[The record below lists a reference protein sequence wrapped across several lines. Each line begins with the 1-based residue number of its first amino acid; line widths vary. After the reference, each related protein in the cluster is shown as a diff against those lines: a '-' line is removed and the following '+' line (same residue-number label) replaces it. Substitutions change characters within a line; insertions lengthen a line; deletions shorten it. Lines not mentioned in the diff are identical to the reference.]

1 MEAFLH
7 YVWEHRRWESL
18 TPAGILSGCN
28 VEVLDIGLCNKN
40 AGPDFLEA
48 KVRIDDI
55 VWVGA
60 VEIHERASQWY
71 EHGHHLDSAY
81 NGTILHVVEH
91 WDKEIRLC
99 NGRLVPCLIM
109 RVPEELRAQ
118 ASLLVTHA
126 QELPCTPFYAQL
138 REEPV
143 CEYLQRLARERLEA
157 KSRRLMHL
165 AEQYDWHEALHISL
179 FRYHGFGLNNEA
191 METLARA
198 LPYKLLARYLDN
210 EKQCKALIFGQAS
223 LIDKYPNE
231 EEREQISA
239 EYDFLRHKHSLEPI
253 SSSLWRRL
261 RTRPASFPECRLHQL
276 TDLLRS
282 GRWSLSAVLSVRTAQ
297 ELHTLLT
304 PLSPNSADSIGINVL
319 LPFAYAHGAVHEG
332 KEIEPHL
339 SMLAT
344 LPAENNKITRLFS
357 KAGIKIKNALESQAV
372 LQLYRNYCEA
382 HKCLYCHWG
391 RLLLSR
397 PFEGDN

>member
-126 QELPCTPFYAQL
+126 QELPCTPFLCTTAGRVYA
-138 REEPV
+138 RV
-143 CEYLQRLARERLEA
+143 
-157 KSRRLMHL
+157 S
-165 AEQYDWHEALHISL
+165 
-179 FRYHGFGLNNEA
+179 
-191 METLARA
+191 T
-198 LPYKLLARYLDN
+198 
-210 EKQCKALIFGQAS
+210 AS
-223 LIDKYPNE
+223 C
-231 EEREQISA
+231 S
-239 EYDFLRHKHSLEPI
+239 
-253 SSSLWRRL
+253 
-261 RTRPASFPECRLHQL
+261 
-276 TDLLRS
+276 
-282 GRWSLSAVLSVRTAQ
+282 
-297 ELHTLLT
+297 
-304 PLSPNSADSIGINVL
+304 
-319 LPFAYAHGAVHEG
+319 
-332 KEIEPHL
+332 
-339 SMLAT
+339 
-344 LPAENNKITRLFS
+344 
-357 KAGIKIKNALESQAV
+357 
-372 LQLYRNYCEA
+372 
-382 HKCLYCHWG
+382 
-391 RLLLSR
+391 
-397 PFEGDN
+397 